1 LSCQK
6 MKPLRNSKKP
16 FRIVALGGT
25 FDCFHKGHEA
35 LILKALNIGEKVI
48 IGLTSDDFAK
58 RLGKSHPIQDY
69 GERKGVLEEF
79 LKNLGA
85 NHRVEIVSL
94 NDPYGIAAESP
105 EIEALIVSEETEPRG
120 HELNKLREERGLK
133 PLSIIVVSM
142 VLGVDGKPISSTA
155 IRLGRIRRNGSLPEI
170 PDKSFSQAS

>member
-1 LSCQK
+1 
-6 MKPLRNSKKP
+6 
-16 FRIVALGGT
+16 
-25 FDCFHKGHEA
+25 
-35 LILKALNIGEKVI
+35 
-48 IGLTSDDFAK
+48 
-58 RLGKSHPIQDY
+58 
-69 GERKGVLEEF
+69 LEEF

-85 NHRVEIVSL
+85 NHRVEIVPL